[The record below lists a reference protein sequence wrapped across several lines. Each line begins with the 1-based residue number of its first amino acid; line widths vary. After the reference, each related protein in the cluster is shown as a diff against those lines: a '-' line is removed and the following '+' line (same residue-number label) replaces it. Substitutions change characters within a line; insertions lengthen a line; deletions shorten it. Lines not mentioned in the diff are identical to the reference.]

1 MNKESTIQYQ
11 SVLAPMIERFI
22 EEKRACGYK
31 YVAEAD
37 SLRRLDRF
45 LCEQELTGVELP
57 KGLVQRWIA
66 KGPNESLRTHRA
78 RIGLVRRF
86 ANFLVR
92 QGCTAYVP
100 DTRLG
105 ARRNPGFVP
114 RILTTEEMR
123 RLLAAADAIPANPRS
138 PLRHRLIPEIIRL
151 LYGCGLRVSEATHL
165 RFKDVNLGSGVL
177 TIEQGKFR
185 NRLVP
190 ITASLT
196 ARLEQYVSLL
206 SDRSGEACVFP
217 SPRSG
222 PYPRHTIYHA
232 FRQLLWE
239 CQIPHGGRGHG
250 PRLHDL
256 RHYAASRIMP
266 TEIQFLAFCG
276 AF

>member
-11 SVLAPMIERFI
+11 SALGPMIERFI

-31 YVAEAD
+31 YVTEAD

-45 LCEQELTGVELP
+45 LCEQELTEAELP
-57 KGLVQRWIA
+57 KALVQRWIA
-66 KGPNESLRTHRA
+66 KDPNESLRTHRT

-92 QGCTAYVP
+92 QGCTAYMP
-100 DTRLG
+100 DTRPG

-114 RILTTEEMR
+114 RILTTEEIR

-151 LYGCGLRVSEATHL
+151 LYGCGLRVGEAIRL

-177 TIEQGKFR
+177 TIDQGKFR
-185 NRLVP
+185 KDRLVP

-196 ARLEQYVSLL
+196 ARLEQYASLL
-206 SDRSGEACVFP
+206 SDRSGEACFFP
-217 SPRSG
+217 
-222 PYPRHTIYHA
+222 
-232 FRQLLWE
+232 
-239 CQIPHGGRGHG
+239 
-250 PRLHDL
+250 
-256 RHYAASRIMP
+256 
-266 TEIQFLAFCG
+266 
-276 AF
+276 

>member
-1 MNKESTIQYQ
+1 
-11 SVLAPMIERFI
+11 
-22 EEKRACGYK
+22 
-31 YVAEAD
+31 
-37 SLRRLDRF
+37 
-45 LCEQELTGVELP
+45 
-57 KGLVQRWIA
+57 
-66 KGPNESLRTHRA
+66 
-78 RIGLVRRF
+78 
-86 ANFLVR
+86 
-92 QGCTAYVP
+92 
-100 DTRLG
+100 
-105 ARRNPGFVP
+105 
-114 RILTTEEMR
+114 MR

-185 NRLVP
+185 KDRLVP

-206 SDRSGEACVFP
+206 SDRSGEACFFP

-222 PYPRHTIYHA
+222 PYHRHTIYHA

-256 RHYAASRIMP
+256 RHTFAVHRLVEWYRDGADLNAKLP
-266 TEIQFLAFCG
+266 VLATYLGHQSVAETQVYLQLTAELFPHVTKRAEESFG
-276 AF
+276 QIIPRRSKP